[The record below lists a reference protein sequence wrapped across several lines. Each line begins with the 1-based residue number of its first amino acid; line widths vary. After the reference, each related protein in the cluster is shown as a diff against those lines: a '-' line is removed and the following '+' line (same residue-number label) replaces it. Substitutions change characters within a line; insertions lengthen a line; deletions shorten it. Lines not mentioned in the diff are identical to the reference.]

1 MARVDRVLED
11 IFRQGIIKVMER
23 QVKQSHHFF
32 AVLALYKASRGIAR
46 IHGLPLKRD
55 LRIVPENVLPRVEI
69 GVQISQDTVDCPL
82 ALSVEMAVDGSLDGR
97 CRSSRAGAEI
107 DERIRR

>member
-1 MARVDRVLED
+1 
-11 IFRQGIIKVMER
+11 
-23 QVKQSHHFF
+23 
-32 AVLALYKASRGIAR
+32 
-46 IHGLPLKRD
+46 
-55 LRIVPENVLPRVEI
+55 
-69 GVQISQDTVDCPL
+69 VQISQDTVDCPL